1 MMKTPALATLLAA
14 SLLPL
19 VASAQTALTV
29 YNQNFAVVRERVPLE
44 LAKGVNAVTF
54 DRATLHVEPDS
65 VVLRDP
71 RGKVALRIL
80 EQSYRADTASQGLML
95 SLFEG
100 KELKFLVKNSDGEER
115 TVVGKV
121 IRSGYTPNVM
131 AAQRYGQRF
140 YQTQMAMGGGWNGN
154 QGGGSPIIEVGGEL
168 RFSLPGEPIFPSLA
182 DDAVLRPTL
191 TWQLASDR
199 AAKLDAELGYV
210 TGGLS
215 WQAAYNLVSPEKGD
229 MIDLVGWVTIDN
241 QSGKTFSDTKVKL
254 MAGDVSKLQPP
265 GAEGLGSVT
274 ITAGTPMDFY
284 AGAAPV
290 TEKAF
295 DEFHLYSLPRP
306 VTLRNRETKQVEF
319 LRASGVKS
327 KTVYIYNGVSI
338 DPQRY
343 SHYNSESLRSDR
355 DYGTKSNPKVWVYR
369 EFKNTKENG
378 LGVPLPKG
386 RTRFYRGDEA
396 DGALE
401 FTGENAIE
409 HTPEGETVRVYT
421 GDAFDIVGERKRTA
435 YVLRNGDREVEE
447 SFEIKVRNRKKE
459 PVEVR
464 VTERLYRWF
473 NWTLLENSDPYV
485 KTDDRNIEF
494 RVTLAPD
501 EEKVLT
507 YRVRYDWK

>member
-1 MMKTPALATLLAA
+1 MKSSALATLLAA
-14 SLLPL
+14 SFLPL
-19 VASAQTALTV
+19 VSSAQTALTV
-29 YNQNFAVVRERVPLE
+29 YNQSFAVVRERIPLE
-44 LAKGVNAVTF
+44 LAKGENAVAF

-71 RGKVALRIL
+71 SGKVALRVL

-100 KELKFLVKNSDGEER
+100 KTLKFLAKNADGGER
-115 TVVGKV
+115 VVMGKV
-121 IRSGYTPNVM
+121 IRSGYAPNVE

-140 YQTQMAMGGGWNGN
+140 YQTQMAMAGGWGGN
-154 QGGGSPIIEVGGEL
+154 QGGGAPIIEVDGEL
-168 RFSLPGEPIFPSLA
+168 RFSLPGEPIFPALA
-182 DDAVLRPTL
+182 DDTVLRPTL
-191 TWQLASDR
+191 TWKLASDR

-210 TGGLS
+210 SGGMS
-215 WQAAYNLVSPEKGD
+215 WEAAYNLISPEKGD
-229 MIDLVGWVTIDN
+229 TLDLVGWVTIDN
-241 QSGKTFSDTKVKL
+241 QSGKTFADSKVKL
-254 MAGDVSKLQPP
+254 MAGDVSKLQPGSDNGMKLRESAL
-265 GAEGLGSVT
+265 GAVRFDADVL
-274 ITAGTPMDFY
+274 
-284 AGAAPV
+284 PV

-319 LRASGVKS
+319 LRAAGVKS
-327 KTVYIYNGVSI
+327 KTVYVYHGVSI
-338 DPQRY
+338 DWQRY
-343 SHYNSESLRSDR
+343 QHYNSESIRNDR

-401 FTGENAIE
+401 FTGENAID

-421 GDAFDIVGERKRTA
+421 GDAFDLVGERKRVA
-435 YVLRNGDREVEE
+435 YQLSNNHDQLEE
-447 SFEIKVRNRKKE
+447 AFEIRVRNRKKE

-464 VTERLYRWF
+464 VAERLYRWM

-501 EEKVLT
+501 EERVVT

>member
-1 MMKTPALATLLAA
+1 MKTPALATLLAA

-19 VASAQTALTV
+19 VSSAQTALTV
-29 YNQNFAVVRERVPLE
+29 YNQNFAVVRERIPLE
-44 LAKGVNAVTF
+44 LAKGENSVAF

-71 RGKVALRIL
+71 RGKVTLRIL

-100 KELKFLVKNSDGEER
+100 KTLKFLAKNADGTER
-115 TVVGKV
+115 VLMGKV
-121 IRSGYTPNVM
+121 VRSGYTPNVTA

-140 YQTQMAMGGGWNGN
+140 YQTQMAMGGGWGGN
-154 QGGGSPIIEVGGEL
+154 QGGGSPIIEVDGEL
-168 RFSLPGEPIFPSLA
+168 RFSLPGEPVFPALA
-182 DDAVLRPTL
+182 DDTVLRPTL
-191 TWQLASDR
+191 TWRLASDR

-210 TGGLS
+210 TGGMS
-215 WQAAYNLVSPEKGD
+215 WEAAYNLVSPEKGD
-229 MIDLVGWVTIDN
+229 TLDLVGWVTIDN
-241 QSGKTFSDTKVKL
+241 QSGKTFADSKVKL
-254 MAGDVSKLQPP
+254 MAGDVSKLQPGP
-265 GAEGLGSVT
+265 EDGMRMREQALGVLRYD
-274 ITAGTPMDFY
+274 ADVL
-284 AGAAPV
+284 PV

-319 LRASGVKS
+319 LRASGVKT
-327 KTVYIYNGVSI
+327 KTVYIYRGASF

-343 SHYNSESLRSDR
+343 QHYTSENIRNDR

-409 HTPEGETVRVYT
+409 HTPEGETLRIYT
-421 GDAFDIVGERKRTA
+421 GDAFDLVGERRRTDYA
-435 YVLRNGDREVEE
+435 QRNGDRETEE
-447 SFEIKVRNRKKE
+447 AFEIRVRNRKKE
-459 PVEVR
+459 AVEVR
-464 VTERLYRWF
+464 VAERLYRWM
-473 NWTLLENSDPYV
+473 NWTLLENSEPYV

-494 RVTLAPD
+494 RITLAPD
-501 EEKVLT
+501 EEKVVT

>member
-1 MMKTPALATLLAA
+1 
-14 SLLPL
+14 
-19 VASAQTALTV
+19 
-29 YNQNFAVVRERVPLE
+29 
-44 LAKGVNAVTF
+44 VT
-54 DRATLHVEPDS
+54 
-65 VVLRDP
+65 
-71 RGKVALRIL
+71 LRIL

-100 KELKFLVKNSDGEER
+100 KTLKFLAKNADGEER
-115 TVVGKV
+115 VVLGKV
-121 IRSGYTPNVM
+121 VRSGYAPNVE
-131 AAQRYGQRF
+131 AAQRYGQQF
-140 YQTQMAMGGGWNGN
+140 YQRQIAIGGGWGGN
-154 QGGGSPIIEVGGEL
+154 QGGGSPIIEVDGEL

-182 DDAVLRPTL
+182 DDTVLRPTL
-191 TWQLASDR
+191 TWKLASDR

-215 WQAAYNLVSPEKGD
+215 WEAAYNLVSPEKGD
-229 MIDLVGWVTIDN
+229 TLDLVGWVTIDN
-241 QSGKTFSDTKVKL
+241 QSGKTFSDAKVKL
-254 MAGDVSKLQPP
+254 MAGDVSKLQPGSDGMTMRE
-265 GAEGLGSVT
+265 GALGMLRYDADVVQ
-274 ITAGTPMDFY
+274 
-284 AGAAPV
+284 V

-306 VTLRNRETKQVEF
+306 VTLRNREMKQVEF
-319 LRASGVKS
+319 LRAAGVKA
-327 KTVYIYNGVSI
+327 KTIYIYNGAAVDS
-338 DPQRY
+338 PRY
-343 SHYNSESLRSDR
+343 RGWGDENIRNER

-401 FTGENAIE
+401 FTGENTVD
-409 HTPEGETVRVYT
+409 HTPEGETVRIYT
-421 GDAFDIVGERKRTA
+421 GDAFDLVGERKRTA
-435 YVLRNGDREVEE
+435 YQLNNQNDQLDE
-447 SFEIKVRNRKKE
+447 SFEIRVRNRKKE

-464 VTERLYRWF
+464 VVERLYRWM

-501 EEKVLT
+501 EEKVVI

>member
-1 MMKTPALATLLAA
+1 MKTPALATLFAA

-29 YNQNFAVVRERVPLE
+29 YNQNFAVVRERVPLD

-71 RGKVALRIL
+71 GGKVALRVL

-100 KELKFLVKNSDGEER
+100 KELKFLVKNADGDER

-121 IRSGYTPNVM
+121 IRSGYTPNIA

-140 YQTQMAMGGGWNGN
+140 YQTQIAMGGGWNGD

-168 RFSLPGEPIFPSLA
+168 RFSLPGEPIFPALA

-191 TWQLASDR
+191 SWSVASDR

-215 WQAAYNLVSPEKGD
+215 WQAAYNLVSPEKGETL
-229 MIDLVGWVTIDN
+229 DLVGWVTIDN

-254 MAGDVSKLQPP
+254 MAGDVSKLQPDGDGMAMREAALG
-265 GAEGLGSVT
+265 GALLDAMPASV
-274 ITAGTPMDFY
+274 A
-284 AGAAPV
+284 
-290 TEKAF
+290 EKAF

-319 LRASGVKS
+319 LRAAGVKA
-327 KTVYIYNGVSI
+327 KTIYVYNGAAVDSR
-338 DPQRY
+338 RY
-343 SHYNSESLRSDR
+343 RGWGDENIRNDR

-409 HTPEGETVRVYT
+409 HTPEGETVRIYT
-421 GDAFDIVGERKRTA
+421 GDVFDIVGERKRTA
-435 YVLRNGDREVEE
+435 YQLSNHNDQLEE
-447 SFEIKVRNRKKE
+447 AFEIRVRNRKKE

-464 VTERLYRWF
+464 VAERLYRWL
-473 NWTLLENSDPYV
+473 NWTLLTNSDPYV

-501 EEKVLT
+501 EEKVVV